1 MKKKKY
7 LLLFGL
13 LIPLLFTIG
22 FSSWIIMYSFEFSPQ
37 YESSS
42 ISKFFEYE
50 NVTTY
55 NGAGQLPSPKPGV
68 TISGNIQYDYKL
80 ESSNTFITDGSKPV
94 NAGTYDIKIT
104 ITDSEINGTCQVKF
118 IINRKQIKL
127 STNTININYGDCD
140 RYWSSMGAHIKNSIS
155 FLDTDNN
162 ALSDFSFGN
171 ECVLKGMHNGLYYYG
186 DSDYKVAGL
195 TTTTNIAG
203 STYVAEVTMFDD
215 IALNYEFESSNRVII
230 KYKTAIIN
238 GTYYTIEDAI
248 KNQIGTITFA
258 GDYSGDKSYVETVFC
273 CLSDAQG
280 NPYTKSAG
288 YYTEDSINYPGQ
300 KIFNISS
307 ANVLVPYENSTKYFL
322 ENDAGSST
330 SRVYSCLNIPTSI
343 AMVFSSSKQLQI
355 GGVLNTSGYIGYRGV
370 VMNNGTI
377 TLESSSILYSYGFL
391 KGTGMVNVK
400 SGATAY
406 DIMRMFDWPGGS
418 AGSSIAGEA
427 FPIIAWSA
435 HNISCPTKIFKGATL
450 KGYSS
455 LSVTLIGY
463 KKPEFTIIGAS
474 SSAGE
479 CLFRPTSSAVSTD
492 YIYKA
497 GSSANN
503 SLNTSVTESNQAM
516 GQKDIVKIYG
526 DYEDNALKISVS
538 IYTFSTSTSKA
549 VPLSYMDITVT
560 SNSALNIS
568 TSSYVFLLGTKLE
581 VEENAIL
588 NVSGSAFIAFDRMSG
603 TTKDTAIINPW
614 FATTYC
620 TNVEN
625 SVLILN
631 GTLNGTGTIA
641 GNIITE
647 VSGAQSSI
655 SKYSISSLT
664 MKKDAAN
671 ADEVLSA
678 TFYSYGDVGDAS
690 SFSYT
695 TFTDGTPYIST
706 TLDGEEVIDKN
717 YYFTAA
723 TNVKTFILNFYD
735 SDKTTKLGTKN
746 IQVLLP
752 NSDGNYVYTI
762 NGKELVPIKMHYDF
776 SEWYYMSNNA
786 IAGNTT
792 LIYNLTDSSANTYD
806 FYASWVEHE
815 YTISYS
821 AGYEDPDTG
830 EVIPLELIDIT
841 LTDVL
846 SSFKLSNFNS
856 SSLQITT
863 KASYLDYY
871 FNGWY
876 IGIDNS
882 TGIKLTELSKS
893 NIELFVNT
901 YGSQTPIPL
910 YCQFSSV
917 AYYTIIFIDNH
928 DQFENPLTLTNI
940 KNTEIISLPDT
951 TTFNSDPQQKQYFNY
966 WSFLESPTEDTK
978 IINYSTV
985 QYIVNQITAYN
996 SSQGSTIIDL
1006 SNNQI
1011 TIYGKLSDKKHTVTC
1026 QQIDYYGTVVKTNYS
1041 YYNDGEE
1048 YEVPNDLSLT
1058 GYVLNTSK
1066 GSSGIEYV
1074 GGNPIDGIILVNSN
1088 ITVKVHYYKIIT
1100 VTLTISGNGA
1110 SGGSITVDRYLN
1122 SDNQLIINSTT
1133 INSNNSVITTVQGA
1147 IVTSVSAK
1155 SSGFWTTAT
1164 ITLKCGSKTLY
1175 TVDVGG
1181 GLTSSNK
1188 TYSVSYELSENSTMT
1203 VS

>member
-1 MKKKKY
+1 MKKKKVLT
-7 LLLFGL
+7 LLILM
-13 LIPLLFTIG
+13 IPLLFTIG
-22 FSSWIIMYSFEFSPQ
+22 FSSWIITYSFTFTPDYKDSGI
-37 YESSS
+37 SSL
-42 ISKFFEYE
+42 FNLE
-50 NVTTY
+50 NSTEY
-55 NGAGQLPSPKPGV
+55 NGSEQVPAPKDGV
-68 TISGNIQYDYKL
+68 VITGDIAYEYKL
-80 ESSNTFITDGSKPV
+80 QGTNTFTSGKPI
-94 NAGTYDIKIT
+94 NAGDYDIKIT
-104 ITDSEINGTCQVKF
+104 ITNSTLNGTCQVKF
-118 IINRKQIKL
+118 TITKKQVKL
-127 STNTININYGDCD
+127 STNAVNINYGDCD
-140 RYWSSMGAHIKNSIS
+140 RYWSAMGAHIKSSIK
-155 FLDTDNN
+155 FLDKNNNELTD
-162 ALSDFSFGN
+162 FTFGN
-171 ECVLKGMHNGLYYYG
+171 ECLLKGMHNGLYYYG
-186 DSDYKVAGL
+186 DSDYKVTGL

-203 STYVAEVTMFDD
+203 STYVAEVTMYDD
-215 IALNYEFESSNRVII
+215 VAQNYEFISSNRVII
-230 KYKTAIIN
+230 KYKTALLN

-248 KNQIGTITFA
+248 KNQNTTITLA
-258 GDYSGDKSYVETVFC
+258 GDYSSNTSYVETVFC
-273 CLSDAQG
+273 CLTDAQG

-288 YYTEDSINYPGQ
+288 YYTEDSVNYPGQ
-300 KIFNISS
+300 KVFSISKG
-307 ANVLVPYENSTKYFL
+307 NVLVPYENSTKYFL
-322 ENDAGSST
+322 ENDASSST
-330 SRVYSCLNIPTSI
+330 SRVYSCLHIPASF
-343 AMVFSSSKQLQI
+343 ALVFSSSKQLQI
-355 GGVLNTSGYIGYRGV
+355 GGVLNTSGNIGYRGV

-377 TLESSSILYSYGFL
+377 TLESGSIIYSYGFL

-418 AGSSIAGEA
+418 AGSSMASKA

-455 LSVTLIGY
+455 LSVSLIGY
-463 KKPEFTIIGAS
+463 KKPEFTIVGAS
-474 SSAGE
+474 SSTKD

-497 GSSANN
+497 GSSTNN
-503 SLNTSVTESNQAM
+503 SLNTSITVSNQER

-549 VPLSYMDITVT
+549 VPLSYMDITVA
-560 SNSALNIS
+560 SNSSLNIS

-581 VEENAIL
+581 VEENATL
-588 NVSGSAFIAFDRMSG
+588 NVSGSAFIVFDRMSG
-603 TTKDTAIINPW
+603 TTKDTAIVNPW

-631 GTLNGTGTIA
+631 GTLTGTGTVA

-664 MKKDAAN
+664 MKKDAGN
-671 ADEVLSA
+671 AGEMLSE
-678 TFYSYGDVGDAS
+678 TFNSYGDIGDGLG
-690 SFSYT
+690 FSYS
-695 TFTDGTPYIST
+695 TFTNGTAYIST
-706 TLDGEEVIDKN
+706 TLDAEEVVDKD

-723 TNVKTFILNFYD
+723 TNVKTFTLNFYD
-735 SDKTTKLGTKN
+735 SDKTTPLGTKN

-752 NSDGNYVYTI
+752 NDDGNYVYTI
-762 NGKELVPIKMHYDF
+762 NGMELVPTKIHYDF
-776 SEWYYMSNNA
+776 SEWYYMSNNT

-856 SSLQITT
+856 SPLQITT

-882 TGIKLTELSKS
+882 TEIKLTELSKS

-901 YGSQTPIPL
+901 YGSLTPIPL

-917 AYYTIIFIDNH
+917 AYYTIVFVDRNDNFN
-928 DQFENPLTLTNI
+928 DPSTLINV
-940 KNTEIISLPDT
+940 KNTDKITLPDT
-951 TTFNSDPQQKQYFNY
+951 SEYNSDPNFKQYFSY
-966 WSFLESPTEDTK
+966 WSFLTEPTEDTK
-978 IINYSTV
+978 INSNSTV
-985 QYIVNQITAYN
+985 QSIVNQINEYN
-996 SSQGSTIIDL
+996 NTQGSTIIDL

-1011 TIYGKLSDKKHTVTC
+1011 IIYAKLSDKSYTVTF
-1026 QQIDYYGTVVKTNYS
+1026 QNVDYYGAVFKTSYF
-1041 YYNDGEE
+1041 YYNSGEK
-1048 YEVPNDLSLT
+1048 YEVPTDLSLV

-1066 GSSGIEYV
+1066 GSSGLEYS
-1074 GGNPIDGIILVNSN
+1074 GGTPQNGIITINSN
-1088 ITVKVHYYKIIT
+1088 VTVKVYYYKIIT

-1110 SGGSITVDRYLN
+1110 GGGAITVDRYVD
-1122 SDNQLIINSTT
+1122 SANQLISSSTT
-1133 INSNNSVITTVQGA
+1133 INSNESVITTVQGA
-1147 IVTSVSAK
+1147 IVTSVYAK
-1155 SSGFWTTAT
+1155 SSGWFTTAT
-1164 ITLKCGSKTLY
+1164 ITLKCGSTTLY

-1181 GLTSSNK
+1181 GITSSEK
-1188 TYSVSYELSENSTMT
+1188 TYSVSYELSEDSIMT